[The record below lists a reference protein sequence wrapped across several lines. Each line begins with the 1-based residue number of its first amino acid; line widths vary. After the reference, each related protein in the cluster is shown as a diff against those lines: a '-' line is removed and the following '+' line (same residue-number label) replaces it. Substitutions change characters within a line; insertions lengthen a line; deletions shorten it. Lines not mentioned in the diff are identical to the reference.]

1 MAVAVK
7 DANGRLVG
15 GIAIFPDRGTLLD
28 RHISPL
34 HFGKGGYGLILD
46 NKGVTNVMNVI
57 SDIADQASDQ
67 VRSIATASEEQSASS
82 EEINMA
88 VGGINCISSEPAEV
102 MEQSAQAIADLAR
115 LAQELN
121 SIIRNLQDS

>member
-34 HFGKGGYGLILD
+34 HFGKGGYDLILD
-46 NKGVTNVMNVI
+46 NKGVMNVMNVI

-67 VRSIATASEEQSASS
+67 VRSIASREIGRASCRER
-82 EEINMA
+82 
-88 VGGINCISSEPAEV
+88 V
-102 MEQSAQAIADLAR
+102 
-115 LAQELN
+115 
-121 SIIRNLQDS
+121 

>member
-15 GIAIFPDRGTLLD
+15 GIAIFPDRGTPLD

-88 VGGINCISSEPAEV
+88 VGGINRISSEPAEA